1 MSEISST
8 AYLRLAARERRRAPL
23 FQPGSKADLLIRFS
37 NMAGERDTPSPWRAP
52 RGFSITLQWHFWTQ
66 SPSAH
71 Q

>member
-1 MSEISST
+1 MPNDIS
-8 AYLRLAARERRRAPL
+8 AYINAPL

-37 NMAGERDTPSPWRAP
+37 NMAGERDTPGTWRAP